1 MSSMHSFPHWRIA
14 PVVCLALL
22 AALQASGQV
31 FVVPGGAGAADG
43 TSWTNAYGDLA
54 AALADARAAAE
65 DVWVAAGTY
74 QVRSLEWPTEVA
86 GYGGFAGLE
95 SALSERNVTA
105 NETILDA
112 GGAERAVFVMNG
124 ATNTRI
130 DGFTIKN
137 AIMAGGGPHVT
148 FAGSALTYNGVD
160 GTNTVANCH
169 IVDNGPGGHGNVFL
183 QLSHIHFLNCVFENN
198 QGTGVSVCILVN
210 DGSQPLIE
218 DCVFRNNGGD
228 ANSHHGA
235 LAVRAADSHPTV
247 VNSLFENNT
256 ALGGS
261 GGGLSIQEGGAATI
275 IGCDFVGNAA
285 SHGGAIADWAGN
297 GSMVIERCRFL
308 DNTTLGG
315 GHGAAIAVHSTTS
328 TVDITNC
335 LFHGNVSTGIGN
347 GVFAWVS
354 TSVTTISYCSFSQNA
369 GAEDVIRA
377 DGDPHIDV
385 ENCVVW
391 DNGLGLVRGN
401 VTVANSIVQGGHLGG
416 TNADPLFADAPGGDL
431 RLMPGSPAINAATGT
446 PPATDILGVE
456 RPQGAAAELGAYE
469 YIPFAITMDAPNMVI
484 IGDDVTLSFGMGTV
498 YDTLTPASYQWY
510 YNGQIMQGEN
520 GPSLSLTDV
529 GFDASGQYTL
539 VVNIAGQEYTA
550 SYNMNVSPPVPAASV
565 FGLLLAVLALAG
577 LGGALALRR
586 TQSTQS

>member
-1 MSSMHSFPHWRIA
+1 MSSTHLFSRRRIA
-14 PVVCLALL
+14 PVICLALF

-95 SALSERNVTA
+95 SALSERNVAA

-112 GGAERAVFVMNG
+112 GGVERAVFVMNG

-160 GTNTVANCH
+160 DTNTVANCH

-198 QGTGVSVCILVN
+198 QGEGVTVCLLVN

-218 DCVFRNNGGD
+218 NCVFRNNGG
-228 ANSHHGA
+228 ATNSHHGSLTA
-235 LAVRAADSHPTV
+235 RATDSHPTV
-247 VNSLFENNT
+247 INSVFENNT
-256 ALGGS
+256 AAGGS
-261 GGGLSIQEGGAATI
+261 GGALSTQEGGAATI
-275 IGCDFVGNAA
+275 IGCDFVGNHAA
-285 SHGGAIADWAGN
+285 HGGAIADWAGN
-297 GSMVIERCRFL
+297 GSIVIERCRFL
-308 DNTTLGG
+308 NNGTLGG

-335 LFHGNVSTGIGN
+335 LFHGNVPTGIGS
-347 GVFAWVS
+347 GVFAWMG
-354 TSVTTISYCSFSQNA
+354 TSITTISHCSFSQNT
-369 GAEDVIRA
+369 GADHVIRA

-385 ENCVVW
+385 ENSVVW
-391 DNGLGLVRGN
+391 GNGPNVVTGN
-401 VTVANSIVQGGHLGG
+401 VTVVNSIVQGGHLGG
-416 TNADPLFADAPGGDL
+416 IDADPLFADAPGGDL

-446 PPATDILGVE
+446 PPATDILGVT

-469 YIPFAITMDAPNMVI
+469 YIPFAITMDAPDMVI
-484 IGDDVTLSFGMGTV
+484 VGDDVTLSFGLGTV
-498 YDTLTPASYQWY
+498 YDTLTPTSYQWY
-510 YNGQIMQGEN
+510 YNGEIIQGEN
-520 GPSLSLTDV
+520 GPSLSLADV
-529 GFDASGQYTL
+529 GFDASGLYTL
-539 VVNIAGQEYTA
+539 VVDIAGQEYTA
-550 SYNMNVSPPVPAASV
+550 SYDMNVSPPVPAASV

-586 TQSTQS
+586 KPSTQS

>member
-1 MSSMHSFPHWRIA
+1 MSSTHLFSRRRMALVI
-14 PVVCLALL
+14 CLAMV
-22 AALQASGQV
+22 AALQAGAQV

-95 SALSERNVTA
+95 SALSERNVAA

-112 GGAERAVFVMNG
+112 GGVERAVFVRNG

-137 AIMAGGGPHVT
+137 AIMDGGGPHVT

-160 GTNTVANCH
+160 ATNTVANCH

-183 QLSHIHFLNCVFENN
+183 QLSHIHFVNCVFENN
-198 QGTGVSVCILVN
+198 QGTGVSVCMLVN

-218 DCVFRNNGGD
+218 NCVFRNNGGD

-235 LAVRAADSHPTV
+235 LAVRTADSHPTV
-247 VNSLFENNT
+247 LNCLFEDNT
-256 ALGGS
+256 AAGGS
-261 GGGLSIQEGGAATI
+261 GGALSIQEGGAATI

-285 SHGGAIADWAGN
+285 SHGGAIADWGGN
-297 GSMVIERCRFL
+297 GSMTIERCRFF

-315 GHGAAIAVHSTTS
+315 GHGAAIAVYSTTS

-335 LFHGNVSTGIGN
+335 LFHGNVATGISSA
-347 GVFAWVS
+347 VFAWVS
-354 TSVTTISYCSFSQNA
+354 TSVTTLSHCSFSQNI
-369 GAEDVIRA
+369 GADDVIRA
-377 DGDPHIDV
+377 DGAPHIDV
-385 ENCVVW
+385 ENCIVW
-391 DNGLGLVRGN
+391 DNGPGLVRG
-401 VTVANSIVQGGHLGG
+401 TVAVVNSIVQGGHLGG

-431 RLMPGSPAINAATGT
+431 RLMPGSPAIDAATGT
-446 PPATDILGVE
+446 PPATDILGVA

-469 YIPFAITMDAPNMVI
+469 YIPFAITMDAPNVVI
-484 IGDDVTLSFGMGTV
+484 VGDDVTLSFGMGTV
-498 YDTLTPASYQWY
+498 YDTLTPTSYQWY
-510 YNGQIMQGEN
+510 YNGELIQGAN